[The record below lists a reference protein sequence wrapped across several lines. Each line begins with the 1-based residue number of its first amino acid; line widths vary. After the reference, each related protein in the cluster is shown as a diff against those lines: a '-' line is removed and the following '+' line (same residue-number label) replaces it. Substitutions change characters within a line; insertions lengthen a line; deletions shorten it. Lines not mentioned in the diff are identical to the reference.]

1 MRRRLLP
8 ALGTAAL
15 LAACTS
21 PPAPAPIDVR
31 PNIPPPGGRC
41 NAGPAQSAIGQA
53 STARNVEAARVAA
66 GARLARTLRPGE
78 MVTKEFDAE
87 RLNLEVDAKGRIVAV
102 RCG

>member
-1 MRRRLLP
+1 MHRRLIP

-15 LAACTS
+15 LAACAS
-21 PPAPAPIDVR
+21 PPPPAPIDVR

-41 NAGPAQSAIGQA
+41 EAGPAQSAIGKA

-66 GARLARTLRPGE
+66 GARMARTLGPGQ

-87 RLNLEVDAKGRIVAV
+87 RLNLEVDAKGRIVAA